1 MAKTILDPF
10 QQKILLFFKKTILVK
25 KFYLGG
31 GTALSEFYLK
41 HRLSEDLDFFTQ
53 EELTFGELEKFINLV
68 AEKSDI
74 KDIQFQHGFGLY
86 TFFLTDSKRSKHK
99 IDFGQYPFTPIE
111 KLRNF
116 NGVPVESLY
125 DIAVN
130 KAHTIAFNPRLRDF
144 IDLYFILQEEKD
156 WTFADILEKSFE
168 KFEMRADALQ
178 LGQNLLQIR
187 SLADMPVM
195 IREIEMGKVKGF
207 FLKEAKKLEKKVWK

>member
-1 MAKTILDPF
+1 MAKTILDSF
-10 QQKILLFFKKTILVK
+10 QQEILLLFKKTLLVK

-53 EELTFGELEKFINLV
+53 EELNLDELERFINL
-68 AEKSDI
+68 AAKKSDA
-74 KDIQFQHGFGLY
+74 KEIQFQHGFGLY
-86 TFFLTDSKRSKHK
+86 TFFLTGSKGSKHK

-111 KLRNF
+111 KLRNL
-116 NGVPVESLY
+116 NGMLVESLY

-156 WTFADILEKSFE
+156 WSFDDIFEKSFE

-178 LGQNLLQIR
+178 LGQNLLQVKT
-187 SLADMPVM
+187 LADMPVM
-195 IREIEMGKVKGF
+195 IKKIEIEKIKGF
-207 FLKEAKKLEKKVWK
+207 FLKEAKKLEEKIWK